1 MDAFG
6 KDKVVT
12 GSDWPVCEGAMPGS
26 HSTFLGELKRH
37 VVASRGLEF
46 ATNLLSAN
54 ACRIY
59 RV

>member
-37 VVASRGLEF
+37 VVASQGLEF
-46 ATNLLSAN
+46 ATNLP
-54 ACRIY
+54 IY